1 MNVDGCS
8 FMLDAATKFWRG
20 LHIAGWFHHPM
31 ERLRSVRIEDKLIVF
46 QSADIS
52 LPHGGVAELGEN
64 KGFALHCI
72 LEDNIFPWDATL
84 TFATDRGRTLACK
97 LIGLINEERSN
108 PTRALTQRFLD
119 LIAQSKSSSILD
131 VGGRQRSRIDRKTV
145 FRDHEVIVVDILSGP
160 NVDVVADAHSLS
172 RHFAPETFE
181 FVTSVSVFEHLAMP
195 WKVAIELNAIM
206 KTGGYALIHSHQTLG
221 IHDAPWDFWRFSDQA
236 WRSLFNASTGFEIVE
251 VAMGHP
257 EFILPFFWRPD
268 KENAERAAGF
278 EFSMALV
285 RKIGSPTE
293 SWSADVSSF
302 ITNPY
307 PESSDTN
314 PLVDQLLI

>member
-20 LHIAGWFHHPM
+20 LHIAGWFHHPK
-31 ERLRSVRIEDKLIVF
+31 EHLTSVLIEDRLIVF
-46 QSADIS
+46 QSADLS

-72 LEDNIFPWDATL
+72 LEDNIFPWDAKL
-84 TFATDRGRTLACK
+84 TFATDRGRTFTCK
-97 LIGLINEERSN
+97 LFDLINEERSN

-119 LIAQSKSSSILD
+119 LIARSKGASILD
-131 VGGRQRSRIDRKTV
+131 VGGRQRSRIDRKAV
-145 FRDHEVIVVDILSGP
+145 FRDNEVIVVDILSGP

-221 IHDAPWDFWRFSDQA
+221 IHDAPWDFWRFSDEA
-236 WRSLFNASTGFEIVE
+236 WRAIFNSNTGFEIID

-257 EFILPFFWRPD
+257 QFILPFLWRPD
-268 KENAERAAGF
+268 KENAERSAGF
-278 EFSMALV
+278 ESSLALV
-285 RKIGSPTE
+285 RKVGPATE
-293 SWSADVSSF
+293 SWKTDLTSVVKHSYPTAPDN
-302 ITNPY
+302 NP
-307 PESSDTN
+307 ET
-314 PLVDQLLI
+314 DQLMI